1 MNFIFQNCK
10 THFLFQISLWLKFV
24 TEDSFLKSEIEN
36 EMLKRNRE
44 MLIRV
49 RFHKVS
55 CLYFYFVRFYL
66 LKRKKKSLEAKEK
79 GNAFVFQ
86 TVKLVSMTSL

>member
-66 LKRKKKSLEAKEK
+66 LKRKKNHWRRKRKEMLL
-79 GNAFVFQ
+79 FF
-86 TVKLVSMTSL
+86 KL